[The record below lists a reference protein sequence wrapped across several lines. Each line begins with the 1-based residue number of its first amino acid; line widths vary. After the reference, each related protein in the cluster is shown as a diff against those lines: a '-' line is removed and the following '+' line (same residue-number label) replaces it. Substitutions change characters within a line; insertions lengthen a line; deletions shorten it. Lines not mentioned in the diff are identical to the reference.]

1 MLALIGGT
9 GFEEEGIITDAEEI
23 EIETPWGKP
32 AAPLVIGKLGG
43 VPLIFLRRHL
53 SLIHI

>member
-32 AAPLVIGKLGG
+32 AAPLV
-43 VPLIFLRRHL
+43 VNFQRFSTPYPEAA
-53 SLIHI
+53 